1 MTELFPDIRIVK
13 IVIIVGV
20 ILLSIA
26 IYLIFQSNYN
36 NPTSINQTT
45 DLVPVDTELTVKTK
59 SVQTI
64 DRKTMEIRLDNIIYL
79 ETEYPDLLTDEEAN
93 ILISQI
99 IGQGYGYSDPEVDQK
114 ADKIIDKIE
123 QFMINEEHELRKEYC
138 KDVFCTIGE

>member
-20 ILLSIA
+20 IMLSIA

-36 NPTSINQTT
+36 NPTTINQTT
-45 DLVPVDTELTVKTK
+45 DLVPVNTEITIKPK

-64 DRKTMEIRLDNIIYL
+64 DRKTMEVILDNIIYL

-93 ILISQI
+93 VLISQAV
-99 IGQGYGYSDPEVDQK
+99 GKGYGYSDPEVDQK
-114 ADKIIDKIE
+114 ADKILDKID
-123 QFMINEEHELRKEYC
+123 QFFINKGC